1 MNSAAAPMVIANL
14 VATACALL
22 LVRRGPSPRLR
33 LLTLTVGLMS
43 LAQTTSFLHAQGIWT
58 GGKLYMD
65 SIHHVLV
72 AALSL
77 LAIYLLGSE
86 IYDRNLTDRRLRLAE
101 HETLAPNPAP
111 PIQRKS
117 DGGVH
122 EAPAIA
128 EHTVAENMV
137 KEHAPVGVLRV
148 NGRTAPL
155 AVTPVEPVRRKAM
168 HDSTACSAD
177 CKECLAIVKR
187 IANAWSSLYE
197 ELHAKAEG
205 RNGVH
210 METSKYELVSSLRAR
225 LEHSTR
231 SGHSV
236 L

>member
-14 VATACALL
+14 IATACALL

-77 LAIYLLGSE
+77 LAIYLLGTE

-101 HETLAPNPAP
+101 HETLAPIPA
-111 PIQRKS
+111 
-117 DGGVH
+117 
-122 EAPAIA
+122 APVEKKAANHVDRLPVPKPTGAHASEEIA
-128 EHTVAENMV
+128 
-137 KEHAPVGVLRV
+137 HAPVGVLRA

-155 AVTPVEPVRRKAM
+155 VATGVEPVRGRAM
-168 HDSTACSAD
+168 HASTACTAE
-177 CKECLAIVKR
+177 CEECLAIVKR
-187 IANAWSSLYE
+187 IANAWAGLSE

-205 RNGVH
+205 RNGVP